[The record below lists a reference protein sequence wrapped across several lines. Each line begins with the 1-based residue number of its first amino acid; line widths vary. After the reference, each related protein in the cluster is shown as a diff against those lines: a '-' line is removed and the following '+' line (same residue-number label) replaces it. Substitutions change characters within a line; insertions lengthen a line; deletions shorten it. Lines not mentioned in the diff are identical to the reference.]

1 MWSWKTSDFI
11 KNKMSTLFI
20 PLKIVVTITLLA
32 LPTIRINAQT
42 DTLQLTISQAKA
54 LALTNNKSIRTARI
68 DAEIAKKKVIE
79 TTAIGLP
86 QATVTGNYTHIFDLP
101 SLDFGSG
108 GLSPSELGYM
118 EGLTQEKINDNLWS
132 YSVAGPKIP
141 LGVKDNT
148 TFDFQVTQLIFSGEY
163 LVGLRA
169 AKVYKLLSEQNIK
182 KNELDVTQSIE
193 ETYCMAVL
201 VAENLKIVEEMHQAT
216 ASTLKEI
223 EMMHAEGFTEDTDVD
238 QMKINLS
245 SLNSLAISLK
255 GQVKNI
261 TNLLKYQMGI
271 ERTTELNLLET
282 PNQLIS
288 SISAPVAQ
296 KFAPELNIDYK
307 MMQTQVEM
315 QKLSLK
321 REKST
326 FLPVLA
332 AYYNHQEKLKKPE
345 FDFNPKDVV
354 GVSLTIPIF
363 TSTQRLM
370 KVKQASLN
378 LQKTEILHQQLTE
391 GLNLQYDNLSL
402 EYETAFNNFMTQQE
416 SKNLSQKIFEKT
428 TIKFKEGISS
438 SLELTQAQTQYLNS
452 AGNYYTSLL
461 TLLAT
466 RSKLNRLIAVN
477 Q

>member
-1 MWSWKTSDFI
+1 M
-11 KNKMSTLFI
+11 
-20 PLKIVVTITLLA
+20 
-32 LPTIRINAQT
+32 LPGVSLTAQT
-42 DTLQLTISQAKA
+42 DTLHLTISQAKA
-54 LALTNNKSIRTARI
+54 LALSNNKSIRMAKL
-68 DAEIAKKKVIE
+68 DAEIAKKKVTE

-86 QATVTGNYTHIFDLP
+86 QATVTGSYTHIFDLP
-101 SLDFGSG
+101 SLEFGSG

-118 EGLTQEKINDNLWS
+118 EGLTQEKIGDNLWS

-148 TFDFQVTQLIFSGEY
+148 TIDFQVTQLIFSGEY
-163 LVGLRA
+163 LVGLQA
-169 AKVYKLLSEQNIK
+169 AKVYKMLSEQNVK
-182 KNELDVTQSIE
+182 KNELNVAQSIE

-201 VAENLKIVEEMHQAT
+201 LFENLKIVEEMHQAT
-216 ASTLKEI
+216 ALTLKEI

-238 QMKINLS
+238 QIKINLA
-245 SLNSLAISLK
+245 SLNTLATSLK
-255 GQVKNI
+255 GQVKNVS
-261 TNLLKYQMGI
+261 NLLKFQMGI
-271 ERTTELNLLET
+271 ERSTDLKLIET
-282 PNQLIS
+282 PELLIS
-288 SISAPVAQ
+288 SVSVPSPQ
-296 KFAPELNIDYK
+296 QFSPDSNIDYQ

-345 FDFNPKDVV
+345 FDFNPKDIV
-354 GVSLTIPIF
+354 GVSLTLPIF

-378 LQKTEILHQQLTE
+378 LQKAELQHQQLSE
-391 GLNLQYDNLSL
+391 GLTLQYDNLSL
-402 EYETAFNNFMTQQE
+402 EYESAFNNFKVQQE
-416 SKNLSQKIFEKT
+416 SKNLSQRIFEKT

-452 AGNYYTSLL
+452 TGNYYSSLL
-461 TLLAT
+461 TLLTT